1 MTGLS
6 GLSFFQALKT
16 EVVQPTVNM
25 SLGSCAIQDDAAN
38 EVNDAFPDHL
48 REPVLRRVQHS
59 TISRIDNLGKFS
71 IRVHAND
78 PHKLTFI

>member
-16 EVVQPTVNM
+16 EVHDTIPHEHQLAEYPT
-25 SLGSCAIQDDAAN
+25 QEDAAN

-59 TISRIDNLGKFS
+59 TISRIDNLGKFLS
-71 IRVHAND
+71 FKER
-78 PHKLTFI
+78 PHS